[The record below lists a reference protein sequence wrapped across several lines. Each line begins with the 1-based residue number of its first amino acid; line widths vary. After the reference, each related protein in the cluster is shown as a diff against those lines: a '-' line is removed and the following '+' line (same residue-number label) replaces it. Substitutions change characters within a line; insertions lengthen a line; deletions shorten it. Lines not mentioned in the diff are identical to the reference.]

1 MSDKRAKRGKVW
13 EPVGQAC
20 LVLHVGGTVA
30 TIGLFP
36 VNSGAESFQS
46 LARKESIRK
55 VLVMPGTVLLREG
68 SPGDSMMVI
77 SKGAEPSLSFSA

>member
-30 TIGLFP
+30 TIGLF
-36 VNSGAESFQS
+36 SGEQRSRVVPEFGAQGEH
-46 LARKESIRK
+46 
-55 VLVMPGTVLLREG
+55 
-68 SPGDSMMVI
+68 
-77 SKGAEPSLSFSA
+77 SKSAGHAWHCAAS